1 MGVRLD
7 VNGRTHEIEVG
18 DTTPLMYVL
27 RNELGLKGVR
37 AGCSIGEC
45 GACTV
50 IVDGEATRSCL
61 TPVSEAVGHE
71 VVTPEGLGGPDAP
84 HPVQQAFLDEQAAQ
98 CGYCVNGMIMTV
110 AATVAKHPDAD
121 DAALLRPLD
130 EHICRCGTHDR
141 LLRAARRAAGRPQP
155 RPDAAVVVDAPDDT
169 AAPGRPGAL
178 SHSPAVGDWLRLRP
192 DGVFELRAGR
202 VELGQGIRSTLELI
216 AAAHLGVEPEQVV
229 QGVTATDR
237 VPDEGYTSASLSTE
251 EGGLAVAAAATGMRR
266 LLLEAASDML
276 GMPSTALRLGP
287 SGAHAVDDPSRSVG
301 FTALAALLPA
311 EATID
316 EADVPDWT
324 ELAAFTAAPPRRD
337 LAAKLTGAPAYV
349 HDLDLPGMLHARAF
363 LPPSLGARPAG
374 LDLEAARAVD
384 GVVDVI
390 ADGDLIIVIAEK
402 ETQAIQ
408 GIGRLARGVDWQGGT
423 TTPGPV
429 EDLLRGLEPHPF
441 PGRSEGDV
449 DDVIARA
456 ESEGA
461 VRRATYTRAY
471 QAHGAMAGSAAV
483 AVEDADGLRVWTH
496 SQGIHPLR
504 RELATL
510 LALDVDRITVEHQD
524 GPGCYGF
531 NGADDAAAYAAIA
544 ARAVPGRPV
553 RFQFTI
559 QDEFGWEPY
568 GPAMLADLTGAVS
581 PDGRIAAWRHRT
593 ITDIHS
599 VRPEGSGDRLSPAW
613 LRADAAPR
621 PWTGPAESGIRNA
634 RPLYSTSTLHVVADH
649 VRGPLRTGALRSLG
663 SHLNVF
669 AMESFVDELAEA
681 AGTDPLEFR
690 LAHLDDPRARRVLEV
705 AAERAGWQP
714 HVGPSGRG
722 QGIAVARYKDSKAYV
737 GLVAEVTVDPESGSL
752 AVTRFTLAAD
762 AGLVINESGL
772 RNQLEGGLLQ
782 GLSRTL
788 HEGLTLGR
796 QGVVERDWTT
806 YPVLRFHDV
815 PEIDVVLIR
824 GAGTRPLGAG
834 ESSTPA
840 VAPAVANAVDDAL
853 GIRLRALPFGPD
865 ALERRLLELDEHETA
880 RVLL

>member
-1 MGVRLD
+1 MAVSLR
-7 VNGRTHEIEVG
+7 VNGREVTADVA

-27 RNELGLKGVR
+27 RNELDLKGVR

-50 IVDGEATRSCL
+50 ILGDEAIRSCL
-61 TPVSEAVGHE
+61 TPVAEAVGRA
-71 VVTPEGLGGPDAP
+71 VITPEGLGGPEQP

-110 AATVAKHPDAD
+110 AATVAAHPDAD
-121 DAALLRPLD
+121 DATLLDPLD

-141 LLRAARRAAGRPQP
+141 LRRAALRAAGRPEP
-155 RPDAAVVVDAPDDT
+155 ATWDTLAVATPDATDAPTRPAALTASPRVDA
-169 AAPGRPGAL
+169 
-178 SHSPAVGDWLRLRP
+178 WLRVGA
-192 DGVFELRAGR
+192 DGTFELRTGR

-216 AAAHLGVEPEQVV
+216 AAAHLGVPHERVV
-229 QGVTATDR
+229 QGATATDR

-251 EGGLAVAAAATGMRR
+251 DGGLAVAAAASALRR
-266 LLLEAASDML
+266 LLREA
-276 GMPSTALRLGP
+276 G
-287 SGAHAVDDPSRSVG
+287 
-301 FTALAALLPA
+301 AALLGVDPLALSLDVDGVHVTDEPA
-311 EATID
+311 RRTGYAELVGHLPADAVIGDDDLPTWVPQEAFG
-316 EADVPDWT
+316 A
-324 ELAAFTAAPPRRD
+324 AAPRSD
-337 LAAKLTGAPAYV
+337 LPAKLTGSPAYV
-349 HDLDLPGMLHARAF
+349 HDMTLPGMLHARAF
-363 LPPSLGARPAG
+363 LPPSLGASAEGVG
-374 LDLEAARAVD
+374 LDAARATEGVVEVVVD
-384 GVVDVI
+384 GALV
-390 ADGDLIIVIAEK
+390 IVIAER
-402 ETQAIQ
+402 EHQAIQ
-408 GIGRLARGVDWQGGT
+408 GVGRLSRGVRWSGGET
-423 TTPGPV
+423 SPGSV

-441 PGRSEGDV
+441 PGRREGDV
-449 DDVIARA
+449 DAALAEGDVHGRA
-456 ESEGA
+456 
-461 VRRATYTRAY
+461 RRATYTRAY

-483 AVEDADGLRVWTH
+483 AHEADGTLTVWTH

-510 LALDVDRITVEHQD
+510 LAHDLDRVVVEHRD

-531 NGADDAAAYAAIA
+531 NGADDAAAFAAIA

-568 GPAMLADLTGAVS
+568 GPAMLADLTGAVDA
-581 PDGRIAAWRHRT
+581 DGHITGWRHRT

-599 VRPEGSGDRLSPAW
+599 VRPEGSGDRLAPAW
-613 LRADAAPR
+613 LRSDAAQR

-634 RPLYSTSTLHVVADH
+634 HPLYTLPALDVVADH

-681 AGTDPLEFR
+681 AGRDPLEFR

-705 AAERAGWQP
+705 AAERAGWQT

-722 QGIAVARYKDSKAYV
+722 QGIALARYKDSKAYV
-737 GLVAEVTVDPESGSL
+737 GLVADVRIDPERGTL
-752 AVTRFTLAAD
+752 EVTRFTMAAD
-762 AGLVINESGL
+762 AGLVIDEGGL

-788 HEGLTLGR
+788 HEGLTIGR

-806 YPVLRFHDV
+806 YPVLRFRDIPTLDIVIVH
-815 PEIDVVLIR
+815 

-853 GIRLRALPFGPD
+853 GVRLRALPFGVD
-865 ALERRLLELDEHETA
+865 ALERRLLELDGDEAA